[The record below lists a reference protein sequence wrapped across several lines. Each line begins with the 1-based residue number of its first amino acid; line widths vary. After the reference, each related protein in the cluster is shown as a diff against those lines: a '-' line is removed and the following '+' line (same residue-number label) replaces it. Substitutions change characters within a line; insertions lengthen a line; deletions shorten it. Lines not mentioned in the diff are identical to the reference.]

1 MRLILWVLVLFGAA
15 VAVALAIEEY
25 GTGHLVVEIPQYEQI
40 ELSLDYAIA
49 GLLAAFIVFYI
60 LVRILSS
67 LLNRR
72 DIKAESLMQTGI
84 KAFFEGDYDYA
95 KKCAAKG
102 FKLAKTPLIKA
113 INSVIA
119 IRAAQQTADIS
130 TRNKLLKKTEQTLQD
145 ERTLRL
151 VTKAEM
157 LLNDGNY
164 QEALNTLQDLY
175 STGGLQPTAV
185 LELEMEAHRQAGNW
199 DAALEISR
207 ILIRRHPLNKKYYEI
222 IQHQA
227 HLENFKIKTAD
238 IDALNKYWHSL
249 SETEQKSS
257 RVAVAAARAYI
268 ASGDCA
274 TAHKIIEQNVQT
286 DWDPVL
292 IALYSECLNYHV
304 SRQIECAEVWLKAQ
318 PDNAGLLLTLGKLC
332 THCELWGKAQNYLEA
347 SLSVEPTPTAHFAL
361 AQLNEKLGKHELA
374 MDHYNKAL
382 GLTIKQNDSSR

>member
-1 MRLILWVLVLFGAA
+1 MRLILWVLVLFAAA

-25 GTGHLVVEIPQYEQI
+25 GTGHLVVEVPEFEKF
-40 ELSLDYAIA
+40 ELPLDYAIA
-49 GLLAAFIVFYI
+49 GFFATFIVFYI
-60 LVRILSS
+60 LIRILSG

-72 DIKAESLMQTGI
+72 EIRAESLMQTGV

-102 FKLAKTPLIKA
+102 FKLAKTPLTKA

-119 IRAAQQTADIS
+119 IRSAQQTADIS
-130 TRNKLLKKTEQTLQD
+130 TRNKLLEKTEQDLQN

-151 VTKAEM
+151 VTKAEI

-164 QEALNTLQDLY
+164 QEALNTLQNLY

-185 LELEMEAHRQAGNW
+185 LELEMEAQRQAGNW
-199 DAALEISR
+199 EAVLEIGR
-207 ILIRRHPLNKKYYEI
+207 ILIHRHPLNKKHYES

-227 HLENFKIKTAD
+227 HLENFKAKTGNLD
-238 IDALNKYWHSL
+238 DLNKYWHSL

-257 RVAVAAARAYI
+257 RIAVAATRAYI
-268 ASGDCA
+268 VTGDCT

-286 DWDPVL
+286 DWNPEL

-304 SRQIECAEVWLKAQ
+304 NRQIECAEVWLKAQ
-318 PDNAGLLLTLGKLC
+318 PNNAGLLLTLGKLC

-347 SLSVEPTPTAHFAL
+347 SLSVEPTPIAHFAL

-374 MDHYNKAL
+374 MDQYNKAL
-382 GLTIKQNDSSR
+382 ELTLKQNGSSK